1 MEYVPAISLL
11 VAFLIV
17 FIAIIRKFS
26 GEQLASIFTGKNFLL
41 LSSLLLFLILSV
53 VHLFQNQ
60 TWTADVLKV
69 IVGVFVGVS
78 ATFAADSGKGKSEH
92 GVDMGSSKLGDN
104 AKVAGRDINEFID
117 KVIND
122 IKNVRGDISEVKDSV
137 IKQYPTIQNSLSDI
151 VNESKESRH
160 SIQRKVMVKLE
171 LTNPDLVKRFE
182 RMSKERSNF
191 SLMDDVYVDMFVS
204 NGEFIQKLRQK
215 IDEFEQT
222 GWVVNSIRL
231 SDNSNLGGF
240 YFDFTVSKYVLRI
253 WQQQR

>member
-26 GEQLASIFTGKNFLL
+26 GEQLGSIFTGKNFLL

-78 ATFAADSGKGKSEH
+78 ATFAADSGKGKSEN

-117 KVIND
+117 KV
-122 IKNVRGDISEVKDSV
+122 
-137 IKQYPTIQNSLSDI
+137 
-151 VNESKESRH
+151 
-160 SIQRKVMVKLE
+160 
-171 LTNPDLVKRFE
+171 
-182 RMSKERSNF
+182 
-191 SLMDDVYVDMFVS
+191 
-204 NGEFIQKLRQK
+204 
-215 IDEFEQT
+215 
-222 GWVVNSIRL
+222 
-231 SDNSNLGGF
+231 
-240 YFDFTVSKYVLRI
+240 
-253 WQQQR
+253 